1 MIIIYCYTR
10 FLIQICTISQSINT
24 YGKLSMRWVYTVPS
38 WDSRKKNENVSFS
51 ANHQAEIRRLAIL
64 VMGLIIAFLICW
76 TPVELIAL
84 IHFTGKAGMLCEN
97 ACRTAKN
104 VRNSFQTIRAPRAWS
119 VRRSVW
125 NHVKVVLWFGFR
137 RVLIQCFISAW
148 AVSRKD

>member
-1 MIIIYCYTR
+1 
-10 FLIQICTISQSINT
+10 
-24 YGKLSMRWVYTVPS
+24 MRLP
-38 WDSRKKNENVSFS
+38 DGRRPHAEFGPNNHQEDAPHFIKRLCKNLCSFS

-104 VRNSFQTIRAPRAWS
+104 VRNCFLNQDSISFSKRGQQ
-119 VRRSVW
+119 RSDEG
-125 NHVKVVLWFGFR
+125 HY
-137 RVLIQCFISAW
+137 
-148 AVSRKD
+148 

>member
-24 YGKLSMRWVYTVPS
+24 YGKLSMRYLQDFTNLTV
-38 WDSRKKNENVSFS
+38 KQKLHCFFS

-104 VRNSFQTIRAPRAWS
+104 VRN
-119 VRRSVW
+119 
-125 NHVKVVLWFGFR
+125 
-137 RVLIQCFISAW
+137 CFLKQDLNSAW
-148 AVSRKD
+148 RLSTRSIVNNGSTRVR

>member
-10 FLIQICTISQSINT
+10 FLIQICTISQSINK
-24 YGKLSMRWVYTVPS
+24 YGKLSMRYSHDIKSTWLKGFS
-38 WDSRKKNENVSFS
+38 S

-104 VRNSFQTIRAPRAWS
+104 VRNCFLKQDSISTWELSTILNKGSTRGQQ
-119 VRRSVW
+119 RSDE
-125 NHVKVVLWFGFR
+125 GR
-137 RVLIQCFISAW
+137 Y
-148 AVSRKD
+148 

>member
-24 YGKLSMRWVYTVPS
+24 YGKLSMRYLQDFRSPTVK
-38 WDSRKKNENVSFS
+38 RKLYCFFS

-104 VRNSFQTIRAPRAWS
+104 VRN
-119 VRRSVW
+119 
-125 NHVKVVLWFGFR
+125 
-137 RVLIQCFISAW
+137 CFLEQDLNSAW
-148 AVSRKD
+148 RLSARSIANKWSTRVR

>member
-1 MIIIYCYTR
+1 MRYLQDFRSPTVKRKLYC
-10 FLIQICTISQSINT
+10 F
-24 YGKLSMRWVYTVPS
+24 
-38 WDSRKKNENVSFS
+38 FS

-104 VRNSFQTIRAPRAWS
+104 VRN
-119 VRRSVW
+119 
-125 NHVKVVLWFGFR
+125 
-137 RVLIQCFISAW
+137 CFLKQDLNSAW
-148 AVSRKD
+148 RLSARSIANKWSTRVR

>member
-1 MIIIYCYTR
+1 MNLVSNRYFCFLLYRSSPDYNLLLHSVFDSNMHNFSINQYIWKTFYEVR
-10 FLIQICTISQSINT
+10 FLKQGKFEALVFQLIFKANSSQI
-24 YGKLSMRWVYTVPS
+24 
-38 WDSRKKNENVSFS
+38 FS

-104 VRNSFQTIRAPRAWS
+104 VRN
-119 VRRSVW
+119 
-125 NHVKVVLWFGFR
+125 GF
-137 RVLIQCFISAW
+137 LTTLT
-148 AVSRKD
+148 KT